1 MRQGNTYS
9 LAIELQDEAGSVI
22 DIDLVDRVEFV
33 FGPVRKTYP
42 EDAKFDRDLGQFI
55 VALTQQD
62 TFMLDHVVVCQ
73 ARIKFKD
80 GTVVGTGITREA
92 VYESIS
98 KEVL

>member
-9 LAIELQDEAGSVI
+9 LAIELQDETGSVI

-33 FGPVRKTYP
+33 FGSVRKTYP
-42 EDAKFDRDLGQFI
+42 EDAKFDRDQFI
-55 VALTQQD
+55 VGLTQLD
-62 TFMLDHVVVCQ
+62 TFKLDHVVACQ

-80 GTVVGTGITREA
+80 ESVTGTAITREA

>member
-9 LAIELQDEAGSVI
+9 LAIELQDDVGSVI
-22 DIDLVDRVEFV
+22 DIDLVDKVEFV

-42 EDAKFDRDLGQFI
+42 EDAQFDRDLGQFI

-62 TFMLDHVVVCQ
+62 TFMLDHVVSCQ

-80 GTVVGTGITREA
+80 ESVTGTGITREA

>member
-9 LAIELQDEAGSVI
+9 LNIALRDGSGSALDMDLI
-22 DIDLVDRVEFV
+22 DKVEFT
-33 FGPVRKTYP
+33 FGSVRKTYP
-42 EDAKFDRDLGQFI
+42 EDAKYDYDVGRFI

-62 TFMLDHVVVCQ
+62 TFMLDHVVACQ